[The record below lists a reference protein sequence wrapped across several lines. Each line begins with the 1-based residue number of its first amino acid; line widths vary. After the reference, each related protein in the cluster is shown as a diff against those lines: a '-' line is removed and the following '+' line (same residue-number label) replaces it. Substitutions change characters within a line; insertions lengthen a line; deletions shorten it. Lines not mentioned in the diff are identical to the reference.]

1 MLKFLKYIALS
12 ALVFLL
18 LTGAAITIYFTVND
32 ANDFKPSIESQAKEQ
47 AGIYL
52 KIKGE
57 LAWSLLPLG
66 ITLGELEVLDQ
77 NQKNFASIKELIAE
91 IDLFSLFKLA
101 PKVQTISID
110 GLALELIQ
118 EKDKTP
124 NWANILPAS
133 DSKKTETNTSSI
145 KKTNSDSSPDTEK
158 TNKPIDFLVES
169 FSIQNSRV
177 HFFSESDSLDVT
189 LKNIQLAIS
198 NIALNQNIPLSLQ
211 FDLVNAK
218 PELKL
223 NTHISGQL
231 SISEDMSAFKLH
243 DLTSQY
249 KINSPLLGKNTIQA
263 HSNASIQANTKTE
276 TINISQLAL
285 GFENL
290 ALTGSVNIKEYA
302 KQPDI
307 QGKISL
313 AEFSLK
319 QLLTH
324 LGVELP
330 KMKSPQALNKVSLS
344 TTFKNAHQQLELS
357 KLNIQLDDSHWL
369 GSLGFHTP
377 DQAVKLT
384 LKGDKINIDDYLP
397 PASGKPTEAASKDNK
412 PAKQT
417 QTETASLPQETELLP
432 LKTIRALKLDIQIEQ
447 DTLIVKQL
455 ETNQV
460 NTRITAQNG
469 LLKLDTFTG
478 KFYQGSYNV
487 KARIDA
493 HTDTP
498 LWSAT
503 QSIQGVQLEPIA
515 KIFSELDYIPA
526 GTLNLKAKQNSTGNL
541 LSQITKNAAADSQIE
556 VKDGR
561 IKNIS
566 LNAMACEGLALLNK
580 ESVNTDQWPKETP
593 FTRLSAEATLKQQKV
608 DSQLSVIT
616 SGIKLSGTGK
626 INTQNEH
633 VDFRAG
639 LYVIGDLGEQA
650 CRVND
655 KFKDISIPVRCKG
668 SIGTPP
674 AKLCGLDNT
683 RLEKEIKRAAVK
695 EAKRKANKEIDRA
708 LNKQLNKHLGK
719 DNKLKKDIK
728 KLFKGL
734 F

>member
-1 MLKFLKYIALS
+1 MFKFLKYIAFGTL
-12 ALVFLL
+12 AFLL
-18 LTGAAITIYFTVND
+18 LISAAITIYFTVND
-32 ANDFKPSIESQAKEQ
+32 ANDFKPGIESQAKEQ

-52 KIKGE
+52 RIKGE
-57 LAWSLLPLG
+57 LAWSLIPLG
-66 ITLGELEVLDQ
+66 ITIGELEVLDQ

-91 IDLFSLFKLA
+91 IDLLSLFQLA

-133 DSKKTETNTSSI
+133 DPKRTETNTPTTQ
-145 KKTNSDSSPDTEK
+145 KTKPDSSPDTEK
-158 TNKPIDFLVES
+158 TNNSIDFLVES
-169 FSIQNSRV
+169 FSIQNSRI
-177 HFFSESDSLDVT
+177 HFFSENDSLDVS
-189 LKNIQLAIS
+189 LKDIQLSIS

-211 FDLVNAK
+211 FDLENAE
-218 PELKL
+218 PEIKL
-223 NTHISGQL
+223 NTQISGQL
-231 SISEDMSAFKLH
+231 SISEDMSAFKLL
-243 DLTSQY
+243 DFASKY
-249 KINSPLLGKNTIQA
+249 KFSTPLLGKNTSQA
-263 HSNASIQANTKTE
+263 HLNASIQANTKTE
-276 TINISQLAL
+276 AINISQLAL

-290 ALTGSVNIKEYA
+290 GLTGTVNIKDYTKA
-302 KQPDI
+302 PGIHGQ
-307 QGKISL
+307 ISL
-313 AEFSLK
+313 TEFSLK

-324 LGVELP
+324 LGIELP
-330 KMKSPQALNKVSLS
+330 EMNNPQALNKVSLS
-344 TTFKNAHQQLELS
+344 TKFKSAQQQFELS
-357 KLNIQLDDSHWL
+357 KLNIHLDDSQWL

-377 DQAVKLT
+377 DQAVKLI

-397 PASGKPTEAASKDNK
+397 PASEEPTVTTKNDIKPVKKAEA
-412 PAKQT
+412 
-417 QTETASLPQETELLP
+417 ETALLP

-460 NTRITAQNG
+460 KTHITAQNG
-469 LLKLDTFTG
+469 LLKLATLSG
-478 KFYQGSYNV
+478 KFSQGTYDV
-487 KARIDA
+487 RAELDARS
-493 HTDTP
+493 DTP
-498 LWSAT
+498 HWSAT

-515 KIFSELDYIPA
+515 KIFSELDYVPA
-526 GTLNLKAKQNSTGNL
+526 GSLNLSAKQSTTGNL

-556 VKDGR
+556 IKDGR

-566 LNAMACEGLALLNK
+566 LNAMACEGLALLNRD
-580 ESVNTDQWPKETP
+580 SVNTDQWPKETP
-593 FTRLSAEATLKQQKV
+593 FTQLSAEATLKQQKV
-608 DSQLSVIT
+608 DSQISVIT

-626 INTQNEH
+626 INTQNEQ

-655 KFKDISIPVRCKG
+655 KFKDISIPVRCRG
-668 SIGTPP
+668 SLDTPP
-674 AKLCGLDNT
+674 AELCGLDNT
-683 RLEKEIKRAAVK
+683 RLEKEIKRLAVK

-708 LNKQLNKHLGK
+708 LDKQLNKHLGE
-719 DNKLKKDIK
+719 DNKLNKDIK